1 MDKSLYINHFYILT
15 LQTCFLVVLKN
26 PLTFATH
33 FYRGEF

>member
-1 MDKSLYINHFYILT
+1 MTKLGLT

-26 PLTFATH
+26 PLIFATH